1 MAPLS
6 DVVARADV
14 SELRLLRGAFA
25 CLTPALCA
33 AAGLQQEFGELL
45 LCLVETRSE
54 YKDFEAEAAPSDS
67 DDNSVLSRSQVSDE
81 VCDSD
86 DEGIS
91 KEAMERAYPEQSF
104 WEQPYTRMWR
114 LPEATAAAYASAYTL
129 PDRYVDK
136 VLRTG
141 IWEPGLPVSCSIPG
155 FAGSSTAKTD
165 FPNCQHD
172 MGKQKAHTDG
182 TPEGCCTCKHP
193 KFLGF
198 VSLDKSESQRMPVEF
213 VVQQFSTPPDTC
225 ICEFACAA
233 LRTALM
239 RIPQVTKKV
248 SLRVDRFLWRN
259 NHTLCSSSMSPD
271 SYVSMDGTS
280 TSSSEERSNFSR
292 RHQHHLRQMNQDA
305 FIMFTVYQQAFSN
318 VDAMYHDS
326 VTKLK
331 TIK

>member
-1 MAPLS
+1 
-6 DVVARADV
+6 
-14 SELRLLRGAFA
+14 
-25 CLTPALCA
+25 
-33 AAGLQQEFGELL
+33 
-45 LCLVETRSE
+45 
-54 YKDFEAEAAPSDS
+54 
-67 DDNSVLSRSQVSDE
+67 
-81 VCDSD
+81 
-86 DEGIS
+86 
-91 KEAMERAYPEQSF
+91 
-104 WEQPYTRMWR
+104 MWR
-114 LPEATAAAYASAYTL
+114 LPEATAAAYASACTL
-129 PDRYVDK
+129 PDGYVDK
-136 VLRTG
+136 SLRTG
-141 IWEPGLPVSCSIPG
+141 IWEPGLPVSRSIPG

-182 TPEGCCTCKHP
+182 TPEGFCTCKHP
-193 KFLGF
+193 NLLGF
-198 VSLDKSESQRMPVEF
+198 VSLDKSESRRMPVEL
-213 VVQQFSTPPDTC
+213 VVQQFSTLSDTR
-225 ICEFACAA
+225 ICDFACAA

-271 SYVSMDGTS
+271 SYESMDGTS
-280 TSSSEERSNFSR
+280 TWSSEERSNFSH

-318 VDAMYHDS
+318 VDAMYRDS